1 MQSKFV
7 IVQDQEIILVDDR
20 EREEELDH
28 LIEAIQADP
37 DWNKWGSILQQKPP
51 VEVAEILQS
60 LPEHIFFQFF
70 EKFTREQ
77 QALIFNDLE
86 REHQKKLLSYLGP
99 RQFAKIFELAD
110 SAERVDFFK
119 DLSPEEQSL
128 LLPYLSKA
136 VREEV
141 IKLSAYPEETA
152 GSIMST
158 DFATLYEGMTAKDAL
173 EKVRR
178 DAPRK
183 MIYYTYVVDND
194 MKLKGVLTLRK
205 LVLADPSQKIDD
217 LMLKDFVYAHVN
229 EDREDVVNK
238 IEKYDLIAIPVVND
252 LGQLVGIVTYDE
264 AMDVLREEQTE
275 DLEKMMGIV
284 PEETFEYK
292 ELSIWDHYRRRVVWL
307 VILALM
313 AMGTATVIRFF
324 EGLISKVAVLAFF
337 LPLVTGM
344 GGNTGSQA
352 AAQIIRALAL
362 GQVSVSDWLRIVWNE
377 ARVGIILGLTLG
389 LLGMVEVFLVVDP
402 SQLGPGFEL
411 IKIAWVV
418 GISLAVQI
426 VFATLM
432 GSLIPLLIYALG
444 KDPALASSPFLATL
458 VDVTGV
464 AIYFS
469 IAIWLLDVSI

>member
-1 MQSKFV
+1 MQ
-7 IVQDQEIILVDDR
+7 EEELILGEET
-20 EREEELDH
+20 EREEEVQQ
-28 LIEAIQADP
+28 LIEEIRADP
-37 DWNKWGSILQQKPP
+37 DWDRWKDILQQKPP

-60 LPEHIFFQFF
+60 LPEHLFFDFF
-70 EKFTREQ
+70 ERFSLEQ
-77 QALIFNDLE
+77 QALIFNDLD
-86 REHQKKLLSYLGP
+86 RDYQKKLLLHLGP
-99 RQFAKIFELAD
+99 RRFAKIFELAD
-110 SAERVDFFK
+110 SAERVDFFQ
-119 DLSPEEQSL
+119 DLTPEEQSL
-128 LLPYLSKA
+128 LLPYLSKQ

-141 IKLSAYPEETA
+141 IKLSAYPEDTA
-152 GSIMST
+152 GGIMST
-158 DFATLYEGMTAKDAL
+158 DFATLYEGMTAQEAL

-183 MIYYTYVVDND
+183 MIYYTYVVDD
-194 MKLKGVLTLRK
+194 DQKLKGVLTLRK
-205 LVLADPSQKIDD
+205 LVLANPDQKIDD
-217 LMLKDFVYAHVN
+217 IMLKDFVYAHVN
-229 EDREDVVNK
+229 EDREEVVNK

-313 AMGTATVIRFF
+313 AMGTATVIRYF
-324 EGLISKVAVLAFF
+324 EGIIAKVAALAFF

-344 GGNTGSQA
+344 GGNSGSQA

-362 GQVSVSDWLRIVWNE
+362 GQVTVSDWLKIVWNE
-377 ARVGIILGLTLG
+377 ARVGIILGITLG
-389 LLGMVEVFLVVDP
+389 LLGMGEVFLVVDP
-402 SQLGPGFEL
+402 AHLGPGFEL
-411 IKIAWVV
+411 VKIAWVV

-432 GSLIPLLIYALG
+432 GSLIPLVIHALG

-458 VDVTGV
+458 VDITGV

-469 IAIWLLDVSI
+469 VAMWLLDISPTR